1 MKRVRGPVAR
11 MDVLT
16 EDARRL
22 DSAGAMVPDHS
33 VPVMALPPHPPGG
46 HRDGHAGSVL
56 VGRGELSTAGDLL
69 LLEGVILEE
78 QEVEVPVGRYPCGLD
93 MRVGDGDVEERDGV
107 LVFHSWIPIGVTLH
121 LDGGRNAFTGLDEL
135 EVYEA

>member
-69 LLEGVILEE
+69 LLEGVIIEE
-78 QEVEVPVGRYPCGLD
+78 QEVQRRRAVAAGVRRCGPGGTAGEA
-93 MRVGDGDVEERDGV
+93 RVGVR
-107 LVFHSWIPIGVTLH
+107 
-121 LDGGRNAFTGLDEL
+121 
-135 EVYEA
+135 